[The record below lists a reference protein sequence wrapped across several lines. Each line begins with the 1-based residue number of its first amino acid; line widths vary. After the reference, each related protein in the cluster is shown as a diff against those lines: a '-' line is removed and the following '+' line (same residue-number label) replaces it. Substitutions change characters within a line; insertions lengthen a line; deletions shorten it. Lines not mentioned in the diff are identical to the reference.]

1 MKALLRSSLVH
12 VAVAFLMM
20 GGWALFANRAHGLA
34 AAALPAL
41 AQGTVSAVLT
51 GALKKTLEALDGR
64 LTGALAWVVPPAIT
78 AASILTLLVLVHGLI
93 GTPELIATIAVP
105 WSVSTTYAILY
116 NAGLVRARRAAASGS
131 QA

>member
-1 MKALLRSSLVH
+1 MKALIRSSVVH
-12 VAVAFLMM
+12 VAFAFLMM

-34 AAALPAL
+34 AAVPPAL
-41 AQGTVSAVLT
+41 AQGTVSGVLT

-64 LTGALAWVVPPAIT
+64 LSGPSAYLIPPAIT
-78 AASILTLLVLVHGLI
+78 AASILALLVLVHGLI

-105 WSVSTTYAILY
+105 WSVSTTYAVLY